1 MPITKETLDFLLENR
16 LHDSRAW
23 FEAHR
28 ADYERLVKRPMQDL
42 CVALAPAAVAIDPL
56 LITEPKIGKCISRIF
71 RDTRFSRDKS
81 IFRDHMWC
89 VFAREKKEHG
99 STMGLYFEISPAGF
113 SYGCGYYQTPPPVVR
128 AIRALILAGDRAFLD
143 AQAAMRAA
151 PQFALEG
158 ERYKRTRYPDQPEAL
173 REWLDRRSL
182 SFNCDSADYPLL
194 FSDRITQAVAD
205 GFAQLAPVYRFF
217 RRAEDVARLEEAS
230 DPLR

>member
-113 SYGCGYYQTPPPVVR
+113 SYGISRVR
-128 AIRALILAGDRAFLD
+128 VPALSVLILSAVSALTLGISLTAGRL
-143 AQAAMRAA
+143 
-151 PQFALEG
+151 LTG
-158 ERYKRTRYPDQPEAL
+158 L
-173 REWLDRRSL
+173 R
-182 SFNCDSADYPLL
+182 P
-194 FSDRITQAVAD
+194 
-205 GFAQLAPVYRFF
+205 
-217 RRAEDVARLEEAS
+217 
-230 DPLR
+230 